1 MKVLEEFETE
11 TGITEDYDPQ
21 GDKESGYY
29 SRAFIVEYAEWLEK
43 KLEAT
48 LLNNLSIQLPKVKD
62 ITDFYCTPGD
72 VESTGYS
79 YISGIHDCYEFMARQ
94 QNTLSDVGRIKMDLD
109 RTEMAK
115 ELWKMLR
122 KILCDG
128 NLIKHNNDLRKTAN
142 FFEDEL
148 YALPKS
154 EQEDS
159 KNSDQQNFVVRWN
172 DRPIM
177 TFEEARK
184 KLKNVSAAG
193 HIPPYAESM
202 LKSFYDIIVGRE

>member
-21 GDKESGYY
+21 GDKECGYY

-48 LLNNLSIQLPKVKD
+48 LLNNLSIQLPKIKD
-62 ITDFYCTPGD
+62 ITDYYCTPGD

-79 YISGIHDCYEFMARQ
+79 YISGIHDCYEFMAR
-94 QNTLSDVGRIKMDLD
+94 
-109 RTEMAK
+109 
-115 ELWKMLR
+115 
-122 KILCDG
+122 
-128 NLIKHNNDLRKTAN
+128 H
-142 FFEDEL
+142 EL
-148 YALPKS
+148 YALNSSQAIQQSKKLPGLEEFIKEAKRFQS
-154 EQEDS
+154 EGEKLGGITLIDIIEHLH
-159 KNSDQQNFVVRWN
+159 DFVVRWD

-177 TFEEARK
+177 TFEDARK
-184 KLKNVSAAG
+184 KLKNVSAAD

-202 LKSFYDIIVGRE
+202 LKSFYNIIVGRE